1 MDWTAVGCS
10 VAIIGMMGAMFKWFY
25 ARLDKRF
32 EQIDKRFEQ
41 IDKRFDR
48 IDVRFDEIDKDLDAI
63 RIDLRLQ
70 DARLSRMEGQD
81 EERFRLKLTER
92 MTAGKR

>member
-25 ARLDKRF
+25 ARL
-32 EQIDKRFEQ
+32 DKRFEQ